1 MDKSSEAI
9 GAGNGVVASQN
20 ITPGA
25 TPAAIPAATPGA
37 GQVAVPVIREELDV
51 TTRVVDTGRGVR
63 VTRSVTEQPVEI
75 SEQLWHEELDV
86 QRVAVDRVVAEVP
99 PSRYEGDVLVVPVVE
114 EILVIEKRFRIKEE
128 LRITRLR
135 RQQEY
140 RETVSL
146 RAEDVQV
153 EAFDEAARDG
163 IPNQPKST

>member
-1 MDKSSEAI
+1 
-9 GAGNGVVASQN
+9 
-20 ITPGA
+20 
-25 TPAAIPAATPGA
+25 
-37 GQVAVPVIREELDV
+37 VPVIREEIDV

-63 VTRSVTEQPVEI
+63 VTRNVTEQPVEI

-86 QRVAVDRVVAEVP
+86 QRVAVDRVVAEAP
-99 PSRYEGDVLVVPVVE
+99 PSRYEGDVLVVPVTE

-128 LRITRLR
+128 LRITRVR

-163 IPNQPKST
+163 DPNQPKSD

>member
-1 MDKSSEAI
+1 MDKTSQPIGTSS
-9 GAGNGVVASQN
+9 GPVTV
-20 ITPGA
+20 
-25 TPAAIPAATPGA
+25 PANVPANVP
-37 GQVAVPVIREELDV
+37 VAVPVIREEIDV

-63 VTRSVTEQPVEI
+63 VTRNVSEQPVEI

-86 QRVAVDRVVAEVP
+86 QRVAVDRVVAEAP
-99 PSRYEGDVLVVPVVE
+99 PSRYEGDVLVVPVTE

-128 LRITRLR
+128 LRITRVR

-163 IPNQPKST
+163 DPNQPKSA

>member
-1 MDKSSEAI
+1 MDKTSQPIGTSS
-9 GAGNGVVASQN
+9 GPVTV
-20 ITPGA
+20 
-25 TPAAIPAATPGA
+25 PANVPANVP
-37 GQVAVPVIREELDV
+37 VAVPVIREEIDV

-63 VTRSVTEQPVEI
+63 VTRNVTEQPVEI

-86 QRVAVDRVVAEVP
+86 QRVAVDRVVSEAP
-99 PSRYEGDVLVVPVVE
+99 PSRYEGDVLVVPVTE

-128 LRITRLR
+128 LRITRVR

-163 IPNQPKST
+163 DPNQPKSA